1 MISNQAADTAYL
13 TINEPESNA
22 LESRPI
28 RSNETFK
35 MADHTL

>member
-1 MISNQAADTAYL
+1 MILSQAADTVYL
-13 TINEPESNA
+13 NA

-28 RSNETFK
+28 RSNETFQ